1 MPRPRKSARLWL
13 RPGRDDRAAV
23 WVILDGGKEFGTGC
37 SQGDVAGAEQALA
50 DYVAKK
56 HDPKKAIRQG
66 DPNSTKVADAISVY
80 WTEHAQKPSRPEAIR
95 KRLDT
100 LLDFFGLKVVGEL
113 NGSLQRDYAEKRG
126 SLSAAR
132 RELEDLAAAIN
143 HTLRDKVGGG
153 NIVFRPVLPDAAE
166 ARDRWLT
173 RKETAHLIWTA
184 WRARKR
190 NRGGTPGPHMSK
202 HLARFILV
210 ALYTGTRAGAVCGAA
225 LVPSIERG
233 YVDLERGVFHR
244 KAVGARTTNKRQP
257 TVDIMPRLL
266 AHMRRWHRLGIS
278 KHSVIEWQG
287 EPVLRVSKTFETIRE
302 AAKLP
307 DVPTR
312 CGTHPFRGIFGQASR
327 SAMCRTIAVSLKQSS
342 GGTTSTICPAPMT
355 GYSRQ
360 RHGSER
366 LARLRRP
373 DRASQQR
380 ARKNR
385 SRSQGGLFVGRR

>member
-1 MPRPRKSARLWL
+1 MPRPRKTARLWL

-50 DYVAKK
+50 DYAAKK

-80 WTEHAQKPSRPEAIR
+80 WTEHAQKLSRPGAIR

-173 RKETAHLIWTA
+173 REEAAHLIWTA

-190 NRGGTPGPHMSK
+190 NRGGTLGPYMSK

-225 LVPSIERG
+225 LVPSIGRG

-287 EPVLRVSKTFETIRE
+287 EPVLRVTKTFETIRE

-307 DVPTR
+307 DVSPHTLR
-312 CGTHPFRGIFGQASR
+312 HTSISWYLRAGVAISDVSDYCGVSEAIIRRHYKHHLPGTYDRVFEAAPRFGK
-327 SAMCRTIAVSLKQSS
+327 I
-342 GGTTSTICPAPMT
+342 GTVAK
-355 GYSRQ
+355 
-360 RHGSER
+360 
-366 LARLRRP
+366 AR
-373 DRASQQR
+373 
-380 ARKNR
+380 
-385 SRSQGGLFVGRR
+385 